1 MLYINPLHPRV
12 VVAKLNHQRGTKC
25 YVNKKIAGPRCA
37 NNTCPICTSG
47 TRAVKSL
54 DVKIRTFLLT
64 GNNIDDILIGL
75 PLVLQTINTNFW
87 KAIFPKHSLSHLVP
101 YFGNIEPKT
110 LVKKDKNFQRRY
122 KVIHPYVKQIKS
134 IFDYEWLSN
143 KETKPYNAYALC
155 KSLDRYTCSY
165 CNRSYTSTI
174 ITDTGK
180 PIIRP
185 TLDHWF
191 PKSEYPL
198 LRISFFNLVPSCA
211 SCNSSVKG
219 TVNFNLKDHIHPYN
233 DSAQSE
239 EFEFDYAYTALNG
252 YRISLKDTA
261 SGAVAG
267 SRAKNTLEAM
277 YIDEIYNS
285 NISELRD
292 LLAIRKNYST
302 SYIRIMQSLLK
313 KNMSKSEVYR
323 ILFGVVFEQ
332 ENYHR
337 RPLSKFK
344 KDILK
349 KLGML
354 DDMP

>member
-1 MLYINPLHPRV
+1 M
-12 VVAKLNHQRGTKC
+12 
-25 YVNKKIAGPRCA
+25 
-37 NNTCPICTSG
+37 
-47 TRAVKSL
+47 RAVKNL
-54 DVKIRTFLLT
+54 DARIKTFLLT
-64 GNNIDDILIGL
+64 GNHIDDILTGL
-75 PLVLQTINTNFW
+75 PPVLQAINIDFW
-87 KAIFPKHSLSHLVP
+87 NEIFPGADLNDLIP
-101 YFGNIEPKT
+101 YFGELSKKT
-110 LVKKDKNFQRRY
+110 LENKSQDFQDNY
-122 KVIHPYVKQIKS
+122 NEIHPYVKQIKS
-134 IFDYEWLSN
+134 IFDYEWLSS
-143 KETKPYNAYALC
+143 KETKPYNAYTLC
-155 KSLDRYTCSY
+155 NSLDRYTCSY
-165 CNRSYTSTI
+165 CNRSYTSTV
-174 ITDTGK
+174 ITDSGK
-180 PIIRP
+180 PVVRP

-219 TVNFNLKDHIHPYN
+219 TINFNLTDHIHPYN
-233 DSAQSE
+233 DEAQSE

-252 YRISLKDTA
+252 YRISLRDTA
-261 SGAVAG
+261 AGTVAG
-267 SRAKNTLEAM
+267 SKAKNTLEAM

-292 LLAIRKNYST
+292 LLTIRKNYSA

-323 ILFGVVFEQ
+323 ILFGVVYEQ
-332 ENYHR
+332 ENYHK